1 MQPRSPSIALV
12 LLLFC
17 FFPVSTTPASP
28 TPTPDAVTFLGGD
41 GSSYPEAIV
50 IAGAPDGGA
59 GVDAEWR
66 WLRSHFPGF
75 VNFQQRCLKHEGKRY
90 DIISLRTAS
99 GEDKTI
105 YFDISAFFGK

>member
-1 MQPRSPSIALV
+1 M
-12 LLLFC
+12 
-17 FFPVSTTPASP
+17 
-28 TPTPDAVTFLGGD
+28 
-41 GSSYPEAIV
+41 
-50 IAGAPDGGA
+50 
-59 GVDAEWR
+59 DAEWR